1 MVPLDAPRRWEAW
14 RRWQQRKFWA
24 VCLWRSCR
32 SARRT
37 LQTCRGSTSHSAGAV
52 RAALTRRCTVVQG
65 PPGTGKT
72 TASVQILRLWA
83 KLGLGPILATADGN
97 VAVDNIAL
105 GLARCGV
112 DVVRVGSPAKVSAS
126 LEAFTLDAKVAQRR
140 AALKQEREAA
150 AAAEREARARRAAEE
165 EQRRAECAACPAPM
179 PALRN

>member
-1 MVPLDAPRRWEAW
+1 MGGVEAVAAEEILGSVSLEKLQECEKDLANVPGLNESQRR
-14 RRWQQRKFWA
+14 
-24 VCLWRSCR
+24 
-32 SARRT
+32 
-37 LQTCRGSTSHSAGAV
+37 AV

-165 EQRRAECAACPAPM
+165 EERRAECAACPAPC